1 MIAVLTCGPLFD
13 EKALVEEGGIF
24 NFLDLL
30 LSSKD
35 KKVGEKRNIL
45 RDHIK
50 LYHQRFQHSKGKPAY
65 FHTIFGTLPR

>member
-35 KKVGEKRNIL
+35 KKVGEN
-45 RDHIK
+45 
-50 LYHQRFQHSKGKPAY
+50 GAY
-65 FHTIFGTLPR
+65 